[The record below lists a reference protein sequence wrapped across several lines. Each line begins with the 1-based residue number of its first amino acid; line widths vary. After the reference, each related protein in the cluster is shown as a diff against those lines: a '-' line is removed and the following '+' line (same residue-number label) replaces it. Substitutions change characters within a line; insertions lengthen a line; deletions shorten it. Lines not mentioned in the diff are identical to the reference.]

1 MMCCFYS
8 STMSVILNYL
18 TIMGLATCNL
28 AALPKLTDYRTILV
42 VMNRLSSTGPRN
54 INTKRIDKA
63 YAELHR
69 SLRRQMFRQAG
80 TSSYGNP
87 RRLTLADYTVS
98 FTCIH
103 DTTPLVYEPDR
114 PEQQEAEGFTR

>member
-1 MMCCFYS
+1 
-8 STMSVILNYL
+8 MSVILNYL
-18 TIMGLATCNL
+18 NIMGFATCNIEQR
-28 AALPKLTDYRTILV
+28 PELTDSRNVLL

-114 PEQQEAEGFTR
+114 LEQQEAEGFTR

>member
-1 MMCCFYS
+1 
-8 STMSVILNYL
+8 MSVILNHL
-18 TIMGLATCNL
+18 SIMGFATCNTEQR
-28 AALPKLTDYRTILV
+28 PELTDSRNVLL
-42 VMNRLSSTGPRN
+42 VMNSINSTEPRN
-54 INTKRIDKA
+54 LNTKRIDKA

-103 DTTPLVYEPDR
+103 DTMPIVYDQDVDR
-114 PEQQEAEGFTR
+114 PERPEPEDFTR